1 LKTGI
6 ARIERV
12 INNRQQAM
20 PEYSFSK
27 RKLPRGYSYPLKRGL
42 LDELLDEAE
51 LTKIDTVHYCFDL
64 KSDNLI
70 LRGNYSGEAHKGW
83 AAGLSSIWLWAVRS
97 EERKVV
103 ENVLVN
109 EALPALIMW
118 LRKAEQEGNVWRAT
132 SRHIDFRFRD
142 TQLTINEW

>member
-1 LKTGI
+1 L
-6 ARIERV
+6 AQIERM

-20 PEYSFSK
+20 PEYSF
-27 RKLPRGYSYPLKRGL
+27 RKDELPRGYSYPLKRGL
-42 LDELLDEAE
+42 LDEWLDEAE
-51 LTKIDTVHYCFDL
+51 LTRIDSVSYRFNL

-70 LRGNYSGEAHKGW
+70 LQGNYFGEAHKGW
-83 AAGLSSIWLWAVRS
+83 VGAGLSSIWLWAVRS
-97 EERKVV
+97 EERKVI
-103 ENVLVN
+103 ETVLVN
-109 EALPALIMW
+109 EALPALIVW